1 MLDVFQ
7 RLEVVSLDD
16 VYVHEGV
23 VDRWVERIADFMQHD
38 GIMKNPIVVAEAEVE
53 GSHKY
58 VVLDGMH
65 RVQSMRIL
73 GAPDILVYKSNYW
86 SEQVRLES
94 WDGLLLD
101 PPPIDALLAAVRDER
116 IEAVTLGG
124 NGQDAQDEARARVY
138 GRELAMA
145 LVCRDG
151 EHIGLRVRP
160 STDEAPIE
168 VIVRTLRAVE
178 DTLDRASIR
187 AVYAPSSR
195 SGSDF
200 AMQPC
205 EALFLRPRFSKQ
217 EVLERTLAGKLFPR
231 KSTRFLVPER
241 PLRVDFHLTVLK
253 AALDLPT
260 KNQLLRD
267 HVQWCWQNNM
277 VRYYP
282 EPVYVFGD

>member
-1 MLDVFQ
+1 MLDVFA
-7 RLEVVSLDD
+7 RLEVVALDD

-101 PPPIDALLAAVRDER
+101 PPPVDALLAAVRDER
-116 IEAVTLGG
+116 IEAIRLVGSSDDV
-124 NGQDAQDEARARVY
+124 QAEARARVY

-151 EHIGLRVRP
+151 QHIGLRVRP
-160 STDEAPIE
+160 SAEEPAIE

-178 DTLDRASIR
+178 DTLDGTSVR

-195 SGSDF
+195 SGSDY